1 MTIDNRGF
9 LDLLHERCETMPEA
23 EFMRFGRRTLTFAE
37 LERSSRAVAA
47 ALKRKGLAAG
57 DRIALMMANRPEV
70 PALLY
75 GLARSGL
82 VWVPVNPE
90 QRGLGLKYLIEHSSP
105 RVILVDED
113 KISNLTQCGADL
125 GQTGI
130 ISFGGTNETIGDL
143 LGAQG
148 EWSDHPTDAATLFAI
163 MYTSGTTGH
172 PKGVLVSH
180 GMMRFAA
187 EAAALL
193 ADARDGDRLHMWE
206 PMYHVGGAQ
215 VMLLPL
221 LRRLSIELVEKL
233 SVSHFWEQVQTLGC
247 THIHYLGGIL
257 QMLLTRPAS
266 DIDRKHG
273 ARVGWGAGARA
284 DNWNTIQE
292 RFGISLREAYG
303 MTETA
308 SIATFNGDG
317 TPGSVGRPVPWFKV
331 EVLDEAGS
339 PVPPHAR
346 GEIVVTPTVP
356 HALFSGYFL
365 NEEATRSALRGGRM
379 FTNDIGSFDEA
390 GRLFFHGRKT
400 DSIRCR
406 GENVSAMEVE
416 QVVALHPAIA
426 DSAAVGVEAEIG
438 EQEIKL
444 FIELKPGSVVSE
456 TELSAWLSQRLA
468 PYQNPRY
475 IAFVSG
481 FERTP
486 SERIMKHKLDKSLA
500 ATWDRNEGLKRQVSL
515 NAGAAR

>member
-9 LDLLHERCETMPEA
+9 LDLLHARCRAMPEA
-23 EFMRFGRRTLTFAE
+23 EFMKFGAQTLTFAD
-37 LERSSRAVAA
+37 LERSSRAVAV
-47 ALKRKGLAAG
+47 ALKRKGLVSG
-57 DRIALMMANRPEV
+57 DRVAVMMANRPEV
-70 PALLY
+70 AALLY

-82 VWVPVNPE
+82 VWIPVNPQ
-90 QRGLGLKYLIEHSSP
+90 QRGVGLKYLVEHSSP
-105 RVILVDED
+105 KVILVDED
-113 KISNLTQCGADL
+113 KISSLKECGADL
-125 GQTGI
+125 GQTDI
-130 ISFGGTNETIGDL
+130 ISFSGTNETIGDL
-143 LGAQG
+143 LGARG
-148 EWSDHPTDAATLFAI
+148 DWSEHPTDAATLFAI

-172 PKGVLVSH
+172 PKGVLVTH

-215 VMLLPL
+215 VLLMPL
-221 LRRLSIELVEKL
+221 LRRISIQLVEKL
-233 SVSHFWEQVQTLGC
+233 SVSNFWEQVQTLGC
-247 THIHYLGGIL
+247 THVHYLGGIL
-257 QMLLTRPAS
+257 QMLLKRPAS
-266 DIDRKHG
+266 QIDRSHG

-284 DNWNTIQE
+284 DNWNTIQD

-317 TPGSVGRPVPWFKV
+317 TPGSVGRSVPWFKV
-331 EVLDEAGS
+331 EVLDEMGA
-339 PVPPHAR
+339 PVPAHTR
-346 GEIVVTPTVP
+346 GEIVVTANVP
-356 HALFSGYFL
+356 HALFSGYFR
-365 NEEATRSALRGGRM
+365 NEEATRSALRDGKM

-416 QVVALHPAIA
+416 QVVILHPAVA

-444 FIELKPGSVVSE
+444 FVELKPGFVVSE
-456 TELSAWLSQRLA
+456 TELSAWLSKRLA

-475 IAFVSG
+475 VAFVSS

-486 SERIMKHKLDKSLA
+486 SERIMKHKLDKSVE
-500 ATWDRNEGLKRQVSL
+500 ATWDRNQGPERQASL

>member
-9 LDLLHERCETMPEA
+9 LNLLHERCEGMPNA
-23 EFMRFGRRTLTFAE
+23 EFMRYGRQILTFAD
-37 LERSSRAVAA
+37 LEGSSRAVAV
-47 ALKRKGLAAG
+47 ALQRKGLVAG
-57 DRIALMMANRPEV
+57 DCVAIMMANRPEV
-70 PALLY
+70 AALLY

-82 VWVPVNPE
+82 VWVPLNPQ
-90 QRGLGLKYLIEHSSP
+90 QRGIGLKYLVEHSSP
-105 RVILVDED
+105 KIILVDED
-113 KISNLTQCGADL
+113 RIPSLKECGADL
-125 GQTGI
+125 RYTEI
-130 ISFGGTNETIGDL
+130 ISFDGTKETISDL

-148 EWSDHPTDAATLFAI
+148 GWSDHPTEASTLFAI

-193 ADARDGDRLHMWE
+193 ADAQDGDRLHMWE

-215 VMLLPL
+215 VLLMPL

-233 SVSHFWEQVQTLGC
+233 TVSTFWEQVQTLGC

-257 QMLLTRPAS
+257 QMLLKRPAS
-266 DIDRKHG
+266 HTDRKHG

-284 DNWNTIQE
+284 DNWNTIQD

-317 TPGSVGRPVPWFKV
+317 TPGSVGRSVPWFKV
-331 EVLDEAGS
+331 EVLDESGAS
-339 PVPPHAR
+339 VPAHTR
-346 GEIVVTPTVP
+346 GEIVVTPTVS
-356 HALFSGYFL
+356 HALFSGYFR
-365 NEEATRSALRGGRM
+365 NEEATRGALRDGKM

-390 GRLFFHGRKT
+390 GRLYFHGRKT

-426 DSAAVGVEAEIG
+426 DSAAVGVDAEIG

-444 FIELKPGSVVSE
+444 FVELKPGFVVSE
-456 TELSAWLSQRLA
+456 TELSVWLGKRLA

-475 IAFVSG
+475 IAFVSS

-486 SERIMKHKLDKSLA
+486 SERIMKHKLDKSLKT
-500 ATWDRNEGLKRQVSL
+500 TWDRNQGLERQVSL